1 MNEPAP
7 HCCPTARQQEF
18 CLARHY
24 KRRRRAHELDCVNLR
39 PQLLAPPRSVELDLH
54 GARDER
60 RRRRAERRREAAARL
75 RRRRVRLANYVE
87 KRATVPTPAFRT
99 EFLRATR
106 AVVRRARRGR
116 EAKRAAEAA
125 PDLSDA
131 HLSQLARLTDH
142 LALRD
147 YTDLLDTCPRLVNV
161 VSVSTH
167 RTPTLRA

>member
-1 MNEPAP
+1 M
-7 HCCPTARQQEF
+7 AR
-18 CLARHY
+18 ARHDQLQ
-24 KRRRRAHELDCVNLR
+24 RSWNRA
-39 PQLLAPPRSVELDLH
+39 
-54 GARDER
+54 
-60 RRRRAERRREAAARL
+60 
-75 RRRRVRLANYVE
+75 RRRVRLANYVE
-87 KRATVPTPAFRT
+87 KRSLVPTPAFRT

-161 VSVSTH
+161 VSERPRPRPRPRPHSWP
-167 RTPTLRA
+167 RPSRCRGRA